1 VSFSGAYSQEA
12 LKTEGT
18 HSAASD
24 AGMEN
29 VCAMF
34 LVRAVPTDVSLASEY
49 QICVLCCA
57 DCSQIGVAYW
67 VANNSEIRTGV

>member
-1 VSFSGAYSQEA
+1 VSFSGAYSQET

-18 HSAASD
+18 QSAASD

-49 QICVLCCA
+49 QICVLYCA
-57 DCSQIGVAYW
+57 DYSQIDVAYW
-67 VANNSEIRTGV
+67 GSEVF